1 MANQQLGDGN
11 ANDTIQIGVNGQT
24 VAVAGGTGAKYG
36 IFGATPV
43 VQQIPTGSTTTSAA
57 GSATAVYVNTTFTG
71 GSGSTAYTVGD
82 LVAIL
87 KAHGLLKA

>member
-1 MANQQLGDGN
+1 MAEQLGNGN
-11 ANDTIQIGVNGQT
+11 PNDVVKVGVNGQS
-24 VAVAGGTGAKYG
+24 VAVASGTGAKYG

-43 VQQIPTGSTTTSAA
+43 IQQTPAANTTTSAA
-57 GSATAVYVNTTFTG
+57 GSTTAVYVNTTFTG